1 MPPPTIYP
9 TPFPSPCPPCPP
21 WLTFLAVFLCKTV
34 ISGLT
39 YEQIGRQFG
48 NKDYSTVIRQF
59 DKMAKQVREDESLRM
74 TINSLEKQLS

>member
-1 MPPPTIYP
+1 
-9 TPFPSPCPPCPP
+9 
-21 WLTFLAVFLCKTV
+21 V